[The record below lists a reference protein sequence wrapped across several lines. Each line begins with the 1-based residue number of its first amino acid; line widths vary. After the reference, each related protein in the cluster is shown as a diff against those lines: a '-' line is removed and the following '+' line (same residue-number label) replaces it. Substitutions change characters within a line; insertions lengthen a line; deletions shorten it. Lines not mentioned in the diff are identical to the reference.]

1 MNIVPLGGRFTLG
14 PFDIEL
20 VSMAHSIPES
30 NGLIIRTPL
39 GTVLHTGDW
48 KIDPTPVIGP
58 PTDEAKLR
66 ALGDE
71 GCLALIGDSTNAV
84 REGRSPSEADV
95 AKCLADL
102 IRTAPARVAVTTF
115 ASNVAR
121 LRAVA
126 LAAANASARSS
137 WSAGPWSRIA
147 QVARETGYLDGI
159 QDFRSVEIYGHLPP
173 DKVLALCTGSQGE
186 PRAALSRIAQDDH
199 PDVAF
204 SRGDRVIFSSRAIPG
219 NEKEV
224 MRVIN
229 GLVSQGIEVIT
240 DRTHLVHVSGH
251 PRVEELKDMI
261 GWVRPQILIPVH
273 GEPLHMAEHAA
284 LARRVGVGQVVLCR
298 DGELIRLA
306 PGAPGKIDEVPAGR
320 LYKDGSLLVSA
331 EERTVADRR
340 RLGFCRGCF
349 DCARHQRTGRAGR
362 RSGGD
367 AHRHSRS
374 RCAGTKNRGY
384 RLRRRPRGVRVD
396 AACPSARPRSRH
408 RGGAARDPR
417 RRELGVEQE
426 AQLPRARARGVVC
439 ASRAPAGENH
449 DRTAQSRRHR
459 SSRYRQGGE
468 RLSPDARRRGLRTR
482 AAAGP
487 RRDHG
492 LHHACPTP
500 RSSCSSRSANASP
513 IVKFLERNPDG
524 GIHHVCYEVDDIRAA
539 RDKLKGQGARVLGD
553 GEPKIGAH
561 GKPVLFLHPKDFCG
575 TLVEIEQA

>member
-1 MNIVPLGGRFTLG
+1 MLRPSDELVFAPLGGVGEIGMNLAIYGLGDERHRQWIAVDLGVAFGDDTLPGVDLILPDIRYLIEQRHNLLGLVLTHAHEDHFGALLNLWPKLKLPVYATPFTAALIRAKRESEPGAPDIPVNVVPLGGRFALG

-39 GTVLHTGDW
+39 GAVLHTGDW
-48 KIDPTPVIGP
+48 KIDPTPVIAP
-58 PTDEAKLR
+58 ATDEAKLR

-84 REGRSPSEADV
+84 REGRSPSESDV

-126 LAAANASARSS
+126 EAAALCEREVVVVGRAMD
-137 WSAGPWSRIA
+137 RIS

-159 QDFRSVEIYGHLPP
+159 QEFRSVDVYGHLPP

-186 PRAALSRIAQDDH
+186 PRAALSRIAQDEH

-219 NEKEV
+219 NEKAV

-261 GWVRPQILIPVH
+261 GWVRPQILLPAH

-284 LARRVGVGQVVLCR
+284 LARRLGVGKVVLCR
-298 DGELIRLA
+298 DGELIKLA
-306 PGAPGKIDEVPAGR
+306 PGEPGKIDEVPAGR

-340 RLGFCRGCF
+340 RLGFAGVVSIALAVSDRGELVA
-349 DCARHQRTGRAGR
+349 DPAVGLTGVPEADAQGQRIEDIAY
-362 RSGGD
+362 D
-367 AHRHSRS
+367 AV
-374 RCAGTKNRGY
+374 
-384 RLRRRPRGVRVD
+384 L
-396 AACPSARPRSRH
+396 
-408 RGGAARDPR
+408 
-417 RRELGVEQE
+417 E
-426 AQLPRARARGVVC
+426 AFESMPRARRRDPEAVTEAVR
-439 ASRAPAGENH
+439 RAV
-449 DRTAQSRRHR
+449 
-459 SSRYRQGGE
+459 
-468 RLSPDARRRGLRTR
+468 R
-482 AAAGP
+482 AALSSAWNKK
-487 RRDHG
+487 
-492 LHHACPTP
+492 PT
-500 RSSCSSRSANASP
+500 CH
-513 IVKFLERNPDG
+513 VHVLE
-524 GIHHVCYEVDDIRAA
+524 V
-539 RDKLKGQGARVLGD
+539 
-553 GEPKIGAH
+553 
-561 GKPVLFLHPKDFCG
+561 
-575 TLVEIEQA
+575 

>member
-1 MNIVPLGGRFTLG
+1 MAPPSPELVFAPLGGAGEIGMNLAIYGYGDEHHRQWIAVDLGVAFADDALPGIDLILPDIRYLTEQRGNLLGLVLTHAHEDHFGAVIDLWPRFKLPIYATPFTAALLQAKRESEPGAPEIPVNIVPLGGRFTLG

-39 GTVLHTGDW
+39 GAVLHTGDW
-48 KIDPTPVIGP
+48 KIDTTPIIGP

-71 GCLALIGDSTNAV
+71 GCLALVGDSTNAV

-95 AKCLADL
+95 AKCLAEL

-126 LAAANASARSS
+126 EAAAKYEREVVVVGRAMD
-137 WSAGPWSRIA
+137 RIS

-159 QDFRSVEIYGHLPP
+159 QEFRSVDVYGHLPP

-219 NEKEV
+219 NEKGV

-229 GLVSQGIEVIT
+229 GLVAQGVEVIT

-251 PRVEELKDMI
+251 PRIKELKDMI
-261 GWVRPQILIPVH
+261 GWVRPQILVPVH
-273 GEPLHMAEHAA
+273 GEPLHMAEHGA
-284 LARRVGVGQVVLCR
+284 LARRAGVGQVVLCR
-298 DGELIRLA
+298 DGELVRLA

-331 EERTVADRR
+331 LERTVADRR
-340 RLGFCRGCF
+340 RLGFAGVVSIALAISERGELVA
-349 DCARHQRTGRAGR
+349 DPEVTLTGIPDADAQGR
-362 RSGGD
+362 RIED
-367 AHRHSRS
+367 IA
-374 RCAGTKNRGY
+374 Y
-384 RLRRRPRGVRVD
+384 D
-396 AACPSARPRSRH
+396 AA
-408 RGGAARDPR
+408 
-417 RRELGVEQE
+417 VEAFE
-426 AQLPRARARGVVC
+426 SMPRAR
-439 ASRAPAGENH
+439 
-449 DRTAQSRRHR
+449 RRD
-459 SSRYRQGGE
+459 
-468 RLSPDARRRGLRTR
+468 PDAVAESVRR
-482 AAAGP
+482 A
-487 RRDHG
+487 
-492 LHHACPTP
+492 
-500 RSSCSSRSANASP
+500 
-513 IVKFLERNPDG
+513 
-524 GIHHVCYEVDDIRAA
+524 IRA
-539 RDKLKGQGARVLGD
+539 KLGQAWNKKPTCHVHVL
-553 GEPKIGAH
+553 E
-561 GKPVLFLHPKDFCG
+561 V
-575 TLVEIEQA
+575 

>member
-1 MNIVPLGGRFTLG
+1 MAPPSPELVFAPLGGAGEIGMNLAIYGYGDEHHRQWIAVDLGVAFADDALPGIDLILPDIRYLTEQRGNLLGLVLTHAHEDHFGAVIDLWPRFKLPIYATPFTAALLQAKRESEPGAPEIPVTIVPLGGRFTLG

-39 GTVLHTGDW
+39 GAVLHTGDW
-48 KIDPTPVIGP
+48 KIDTTPIIGP

-95 AKCLADL
+95 AKCLAEL

-126 LAAANASARSS
+126 EAAAKYEREVVVVGRAMD
-137 WSAGPWSRIA
+137 RIS

-159 QDFRSVEIYGHLPP
+159 QEFRSVDVYGHLPP

-219 NEKEV
+219 NEKGV

-229 GLVSQGIEVIT
+229 GLVAQGVEVIT

-251 PRVEELKDMI
+251 PRIEELKDMI
-261 GWVRPQILIPVH
+261 GWVRPQILVPVH
-273 GEPLHMAEHAA
+273 GEPLHMAEHGA
-284 LARRVGVGQVVLCR
+284 LARRAGVGQVVLCR
-298 DGELIRLA
+298 DGELVRLA

-331 EERTVADRR
+331 LERTVADRR
-340 RLGFCRGCF
+340 RLGFAGVVSIALAISERGELVA
-349 DCARHQRTGRAGR
+349 DPEVTLTGIPDADAQGR
-362 RSGGD
+362 RIED
-367 AHRHSRS
+367 IA
-374 RCAGTKNRGY
+374 Y
-384 RLRRRPRGVRVD
+384 D
-396 AACPSARPRSRH
+396 AA
-408 RGGAARDPR
+408 
-417 RRELGVEQE
+417 VEAFE
-426 AQLPRARARGVVC
+426 SMPRAR
-439 ASRAPAGENH
+439 
-449 DRTAQSRRHR
+449 RRD
-459 SSRYRQGGE
+459 
-468 RLSPDARRRGLRTR
+468 PDAVAESVRR
-482 AAAGP
+482 A
-487 RRDHG
+487 
-492 LHHACPTP
+492 
-500 RSSCSSRSANASP
+500 
-513 IVKFLERNPDG
+513 
-524 GIHHVCYEVDDIRAA
+524 IRA
-539 RDKLKGQGARVLGD
+539 KLGQAWNKKPTCHVHVL
-553 GEPKIGAH
+553 E
-561 GKPVLFLHPKDFCG
+561 V
-575 TLVEIEQA
+575 

>member
-1 MNIVPLGGRFTLG
+1 MLRPSDELVFAPLGGVGEIGMNLAIYGLGDERRRQWIAVDLGVAFGDDALPGVDLILPDIRYLIEERRNLLGLVLTHAHEDHFGALLDLWPKLKLPVYATPFTAALIQAKRESEPGAPDIPVNVVPLGGRFALG

-39 GTVLHTGDW
+39 GAVLHTGDW

-126 LAAANASARSS
+126 EAAALCEREVVVVGRAMD
-137 WSAGPWSRIA
+137 RIS

-159 QDFRSVEIYGHLPP
+159 QEFRSVDVYGHLPP

-186 PRAALSRIAQDDH
+186 PRAALSRIAQDEH

-219 NEKEV
+219 NEKAV

-251 PRVEELKDMI
+251 PRVDELKDMI
-261 GWVRPQILIPVH
+261 GWVRPQILLPAH

-284 LARRVGVGQVVLCR
+284 LARRLGVGKVVLCR

-306 PGAPGKIDEVPAGR
+306 PGEPGKIDEVPAGR

-340 RLGFCRGCF
+340 RLAFAGVVSVALAVSDRGELLA
-349 DCARHQRTGRAGR
+349 DPAVTLTGI
-362 RSGGD
+362 
-367 AHRHSRS
+367 
-374 RCAGTKNRGY
+374 
-384 RLRRRPRGVRVD
+384 PEVD
-396 AACPSARPRSRH
+396 AQGQRIEDIAYD
-408 RGGAARDPR
+408 AALDAF
-417 RRELGVEQE
+417 ESM
-426 AQLPRARARGVVC
+426 PRAR
-439 ASRAPAGENH
+439 
-449 DRTAQSRRHR
+449 RRD
-459 SSRYRQGGE
+459 
-468 RLSPDARRRGLRTR
+468 PDAVAEAVRRAVR
-482 AAAGP
+482 AALSSAWNKK
-487 RRDHG
+487 
-492 LHHACPTP
+492 PT
-500 RSSCSSRSANASP
+500 CH
-513 IVKFLERNPDG
+513 VHVLE
-524 GIHHVCYEVDDIRAA
+524 V
-539 RDKLKGQGARVLGD
+539 
-553 GEPKIGAH
+553 
-561 GKPVLFLHPKDFCG
+561 
-575 TLVEIEQA
+575 